1 MLLETIKQFGGVK
14 LVNITTWDQL
24 ANCEFHAFKVLNNDH
39 QEIGCITHLDLLAE
53 FKYIHFDL
61 EDTLVMDNNTEIQFS
76 TDVITGLDRSL
87 TALIILNDDVLDTLP
102 GDIRFLDFIADNLS
116 SISRVEFYVD

>member
-1 MLLETIKQFGGVK
+1 
-14 LVNITTWDQL
+14 
-24 ANCEFHAFKVLNNDH
+24 
-39 QEIGCITHLDLLAE
+39 
-53 FKYIHFDL
+53 
-61 EDTLVMDNNTEIQFS
+61 MDNNTEIQFS

-116 SISRVEFYVD
+116 SINRVEFYVD